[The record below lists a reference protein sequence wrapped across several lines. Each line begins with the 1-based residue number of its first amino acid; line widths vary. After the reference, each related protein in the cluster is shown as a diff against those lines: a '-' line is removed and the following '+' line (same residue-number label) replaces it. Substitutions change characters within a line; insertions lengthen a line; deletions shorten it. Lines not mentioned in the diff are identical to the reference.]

1 MIDLSLSMSSGLEEM
16 RKKLEELAAVGDK
29 DAMFVLSRLKD
40 DSIEFDD
47 DLKMLLSTIL
57 EQEGVDKLEQLFGP
71 YIDGIA
77 EDLYLRI
84 KDVPVVLTAMVMSKF
99 IGKLSSNIGPEV
111 GELFVRIMCSVFLAM
126 AMKRNMKLSSLGAF
140 GRFCIST
147 MR

>member
-1 MIDLSLSMSSGLEEM
+1 MSSGLEEM
-16 RKKLEELAAVGDK
+16 KRRLEELAAAGDK

-71 YIDGIA
+71 YLDEVA

-84 KDVPVVLTAMVMSKF
+84 KDVPVVLAAMIMTRFV
-99 IGKLSSNIGPEV
+99 GKLSSNIGPEV
-111 GELFVRIMCSVFLAM
+111 GELFVRVMCSVFVTM
-126 AMKRNMKLSSLGAF
+126 AMKRNMKLS
-140 GRFCIST
+140 
-147 MR
+147 

>member
-1 MIDLSLSMSSGLEEM
+1 MIDLLLSMSSGLEEM
-16 RKKLEELAAVGDK
+16 KRRLEELAAAGDK

-71 YIDGIA
+71 YLDEIA
-77 EDLYLRI
+77 EDLYQRI
-84 KDVPVVLTAMVMSKF
+84 KDVPVVLTAMIMTRF

-111 GELFVRIMCSVFLAM
+111 GELFVRIMCSVFVAM
-126 AMKRNMKLSSLGAF
+126 AMKKNMKLSSLGPF